1 MLLSSRGRRATA
13 PLCLAALAVTQLA
26 AAQRAPPPPRAA
38 WWKYATLRAAG
49 GVARI
54 TGARDDPFTTWTLD
68 LHAGLRAFDTHPTHG
83 YWIFGGDVGASIGP
97 RGGASAEVLWL
108 GGPSVSY
115 GAFWFT
121 AGWAP
126 RFVAGELAQGAAVG
140 VRNTLSACMFM
151 GFACVDAS
159 HQWLSVGDGS
169 QHDLR
174 LAFGL
179 DLGMLAQV
187 IIQFARARPG

>member
-1 MLLSSRGRRATA
+1 MLPSSRGRRAAA
-13 PLCLAALAVTQLA
+13 PLCLAAFAFTQLA
-26 AAQRAPPPPRAA
+26 TAQRAAPPPRAS
-38 WWKYATLRAAG
+38 WWKYATLRAVG

-54 TGARDDPFTTWTLD
+54 TGLRDEALSTWTLD
-68 LHAGLRAFDTHPTHG
+68 LHAGLRAFDTHPSHG

-97 RGGASAEVLWL
+97 RGGDAPDVLWL

-115 GAFWFT
+115 GGFWFT

-126 RFVAGELAQGAAVG
+126 RFVAGELAQGAALG

-151 GFACVDAS
+151 GFACLDAS
-159 HQWLSVGDGS
+159 HQWLSVGGGS
-169 QHDLR
+169 QYDLR

-179 DLGMLAQV
+179 DLGMLTQV
-187 IIQFARARPG
+187 IIQFAGARPG